1 VKNKKNMW
9 IFEGAEFSGTDRN
22 IVDAFYVLN
31 LNLGTTKKTKSL
43 FFPRAPAKGSS

>member
-1 VKNKKNMW
+1 MKNKKNMW

-31 LNLGTTKKTKSL
+31 LNLGTTKTKSL